1 MKYLVWLLRAAF
13 FFLLFAFS
21 LNNQHRVTVHGFF
34 GLQWQGP
41 LVLAMLV
48 AFALGLALGLA
59 TVIGRWRRWRQH
71 AAPAAMPSMF
81 QSSAYQ
87 PSMYPPTM
95 PPGAGVMHQG
105 EPRRS
110 AGAQGAQE

>member
-59 TVIGRWRRWRQH
+59 TAIGRWRRWRQH
-71 AAPAAMPSMF
+71 AASAAMPSMF

-95 PPGAGVMHQG
+95 PPGAGVHQAG
-105 EPRRS
+105 ARRA
-110 AGAQGAQE
+110 AGAQGTQE